1 MTNFKT
7 PLFVF
12 LILAVQF
19 IWLLIAP
26 AFASLPSDVACL
38 GGPLKSLT
46 YGNGVT
52 ETRGFDTSYRPTG
65 VADTG
70 SSALSS
76 LSYTLD
82 AADNVSSIADNVSSA
97 NNQSFTYDG
106 LDRLLT
112 ATGPYGALSWTL
124 NSVGARQT
132 QTLGANPADT
142 YTDGEVLNKIVSGS
156 LTTTMGYSGS
166 TNLTA
171 ITPST
176 GSASTFVINRA
187 NRLASATIPGSAV
200 ETYTYDAFGNQFSRN
215 PGTTQASA
223 VEYSYGPGNVL
234 LEESLN
240 GAVQVNYLYLDGR
253 PVSVQYP
260 TSSTHDYIHT
270 DRLGTPVLVTDP
282 NKTKVWSASY
292 RPYGEA
298 TSTGSIVQN
307 LRMPGQFAGQVSGWY
322 HNGARD
328 YNPAWGQ
335 YVELDPLG
343 LFAGPHPFTYALNN
357 PLKYTDPSGLEP
369 NPFEFACAAG
379 PNPACLGGLA
389 LDAGTWLGTAV
400 VGYDIGQAISE
411 ILTNK
416 PVAPTGIVDCA
427 KPPKDAKDLNGA
439 KAPGKPGAEEGF
451 NDPKGGEQW
460 VKNPNGPGY
469 GWLNDDGGVYVPTGW
484 AGAPGTG
491 TTGPAHGGP
500 HWDVQYPGV
509 VALMSI
515 REEIEDEGGTM
526 RTKLEATDVF
536 YYSPNDEAAFFG
548 WADKISCITRYYGVG
563 KTVFFEVDARKI
575 SQQNVREILGLFSRY
590 GVDLKQLAVLEKPR
604 FSAWFTDPQKYW
616 HKAVF
621 GDSAS

>member
-1 MTNFKT
+1 MNKVGKAR
-7 PLFVF
+7 L
-12 LILAVQF
+12 LILAFQLL
-19 IWLLIAP
+19 WLLTLP
-26 AFASLPSDVACL
+26 AFASLPAEVRCLDSRIAGLAYPSGLSVAYARNAMGQVTGVTANGNPIVSGASYL
-38 GGPLKSLT
+38 PLGPLASLT

-52 ETRGFDTSYRPTG
+52 EARAFDMSYRATG
-65 VADTG
+65 VTDTG

-176 GSASTFVINRA
+176 GSASSFTINRA
-187 NRLASATIPGSAV
+187 NRLATATIPGSAV

-240 GAVQVNYLYLDGR
+240 GAAQVNYLYLDGR

-298 TSTGSIVQN
+298 TITGSIVQN
-307 LRMPGQFAGQVSGWY
+307 LRLPGQFAGQVSGWY

-343 LFAGPHPFTYALNN
+343 LFAGPHPFKYANDN
-357 PLKYTDPSGLEP
+357 PLKFIDPSGL
-369 NPFEFACAAG
+369 AGLSGAA
-379 PNPACLGGLA
+379 
-389 LDAGTWLGTAV
+389 
-400 VGYDIGQAISE
+400 
-411 ILTNK
+411 
-416 PVAPTGIVDCA
+416 
-427 KPPKDAKDLNGA
+427 
-439 KAPGKPGAEEGF
+439 AEEEEEAIALNAGVGALGPEAIAEAASIAVEEVAAEF
-451 NDPKGGEQW
+451 GL
-460 VKNPNGPGY
+460 VAGPGY
-469 GWLNDDGGVYVPTGW
+469 CEIRTAQLQQSIPDAQKGRVTMAVGIAQDANGQQKVLVGTSEDGGYLR
-484 AGAPGTG
+484 
-491 TTGPAHGGP
+491 
-500 HWDVQYPGV
+500 PGV
-509 VALMSI
+509 QLNPDEIMAAGYGHAEADIVNFARENGYTLVEVGATRPICADCFFSI
-515 REEIEDEGGTM
+515 QGSGAVPVTPI
-526 RTKLEATDVF
+526 K
-536 YYSPNDEAAFFG
+536 
-548 WADKISCITRYYGVG
+548 
-563 KTVFFEVDARKI
+563 
-575 SQQNVREILGLFSRY
+575 QQR
-590 GVDLKQLAVLEKPR
+590 
-604 FSAWFTDPQKYW
+604 
-616 HKAVF
+616 
-621 GDSAS
+621 